1 MIPNGL
7 KCIKNY
13 LQRMYQ
19 ILSIRVALI
28 KKDKSYCDH
37 ESVQIP
43 PPFLTLLTL
52 VNFFTIYLEK
62 KLSLFF
68 FSGKT
73 GSQIRTFFVLKPF
86 RDQDRANKKSLAKSV
101 QPFQRRQATSKH
113 THTQATIVFLYNRD
127 IQYIQVST
135 I

>member
-1 MIPNGL
+1 
-7 KCIKNY
+7 
-13 LQRMYQ
+13 MYQ

-86 RDQDRANKKSLAKSV
+86 RDQDRANKKNISQISSAVPEEIGCK
-101 QPFQRRQATSKH
+101 QAYTHTSKH
-113 THTQATIVFLYNRD
+113 RVAI
-127 IQYIQVST
+127 
-135 I
+135 